1 MNIVEV
7 VAPFAV
13 AALAGAVLAFFELVK
28 TFQRNIGSALR
39 SKWGLA
45 LLGIN
50 ALSAITVFVIVRYVF
65 DFNAGLWTAL
75 VVGITFP
82 VIIRSRF
89 TFYRQPGEKGTPS
102 LAEFSLKVDEFYQT
116 LQDWCYNEV
125 NTLLAEE
132 RKALAEAVKNRFT
145 AKQLE
150 KELRDLI
157 AAEPMPARR
166 QEHEGRLNGV
176 LAQYQDGT
184 RREHALAL
192 LLIDLS
198 TPQRIRQLIR

>member
-1 MNIVEV
+1 MPTLQIL
-7 VAPFAV
+7 APFVV
-13 AALAGAVLAFFELVK
+13 AALAGAALAFFELLK
-28 TFQRNIGSALR
+28 TFQRTIGSALR
-39 SKWGLA
+39 SRWGLA

-50 ALSAITVFVIVRYVF
+50 ALSAIGVYAVVRYVF
-65 DFNAGLWTAL
+65 GLEAGIWTAL

-82 VIIRSRF
+82 LVIRSRF
-89 TFYRQPGEKGTPS
+89 TFYRQPGEKDAANLT
-102 LAEFSLKVDEFYQT
+102 EFSLKIDEFYQT
-116 LQDWCYNEV
+116 LQDWCYTEV

-132 RKALAEAVKNRFT
+132 RKALAEEIKGKFT

-157 AAEPMPARR
+157 AAEPMPAKRT
-166 QEHEGRLNGV
+166 EHEGKLDV
-176 LAQYQDGT
+176 ILTEYQEAA

-198 TPQRIRQLIR
+198 TPQKIRETIR